1 MPDRNR
7 SAMGSTPPHPARA
20 KEAWWI
26 GAGLC
31 ILSAASYGS
40 TPILGKLGYANGLT
54 LTNMLSLRF
63 GGAAIVLFAYLALF
77 QRRVIYPGRR
87 WSIIL
92 FLIGAV
98 GYAGNTALFFGA
110 LQRIP
115 ASMASPILFIYP
127 VFVALSEWMIT
138 RISPSR
144 REWAAIAMAVAGV
157 FFAAGLDFTNTMGQ
171 LDVANGMGLAMVLG
185 SAVLY
190 TTYVIINYRLTQK
203 VGAWVSVAWISAGAA
218 VSFSLA
224 GWITGTLDFNMSP
237 TSVWILLGMIIF
249 STILP
254 LGTFLAG
261 MARTGPTTASLVSTL
276 EPAFTVL
283 LALALLGERLTLLQG
298 VGIGLVLAA
307 AILLT
312 ISHGRRGPQL
322 TR

>member
-1 MPDRNR
+1 MPNTNQ
-7 SAMGSTPPHPARA
+7 SPMGSTTPHPARA

-40 TPILGKLGYANGLT
+40 APILGKLGYANGLT
-54 LTNMLSLRF
+54 LTNMLSIRF
-63 GGAAIVLFAYLALF
+63 GGAAIALFAYLALF
-77 QRRVIYPGRR
+77 QRRTIYPGRR
-87 WSIIL
+87 LLVIL
-92 FLIGAV
+92 LLNGAV

-138 RISPSR
+138 RIPPTR
-144 REWAAIAMAVAGV
+144 REWAAIAMALVGV
-157 FFAAGLDFTNTMGQ
+157 FLAAGFDLTNTMGQ

-190 TTYVIINYRLTQK
+190 SAYVISNYRLTQK
-203 VGAWVSVAWISAGAA
+203 AGAWVSVAWISAGAA
-218 VSFSLA
+218 VSFSIA
-224 GWITGTLDFNMSP
+224 GWITGTLAFNLSS
-237 TSVWILLGMIIF
+237 TGVGILLGMIIF
-249 STILP
+249 STIIP

-261 MARTGPTTASLVSTL
+261 MARTGPTAASLLSTL
-276 EPAFTVL
+276 EPAFVVL
-283 LALALLGERLTLLQG
+283 LALALLGEHLTLLQG
-298 VGIGLVLAA
+298 VGIGLVLAS

-312 ISHGRRGPQL
+312 ISHGRRRPQL